1 MLARFVID
9 EAHCISQ
16 WGHDFRPDYNKLGV
30 LKTAFPTIPILALT
44 ATAAENV
51 VRHVLK
57 SLHIV
62 NALVLRT
69 GFNRSNLRFEV
80 HEKPVHCF
88 DAQNH
93 LLSLLTSRF
102 GHQKSKWN
110 DESFITNGF
119 SGIVYCMTRDECE
132 EVANFL
138 FDHGISA
145 DFYHGGQSKTDR
157 QLVQQAWQR
166 GHVRIVCATIA
177 YGMGINKADV
187 RFVIH
192 YSLAKSIEGYYQ
204 EAGRAGRDGKTSH
217 CIVLFNDSDG
227 YRLRRILSM
236 PQKNMTRQTRAL
248 HLTNLKE
255 VVLYCEN
262 RTRCRRQYLVEY
274 FGGEKFPRE
283 QCNRTCDN
291 CQRLPNRS

>member
-16 WGHDFRPDYNKLGV
+16 WGHDFRPDYSKLGV
-30 LKTAFPTIPILALT
+30 LKTAFPSIPILALT

-57 SLHIV
+57 SLHI
-62 NALVLRT
+62 NDALVLRT
-69 GFNRSNLRFEV
+69 GFNRSNLLFEV
-80 HEKPVHCF
+80 HEKPSG
-88 DAQNH
+88 DIEARKH
-93 LLSLLTSRF
+93 LLALLTCRF
-102 GHQKSKWN
+102 GYRKATWTE
-110 DESFITNGF
+110 DSFSSEGP

-132 EVANFL
+132 DVANFL

-204 EAGRAGRDGKTSH
+204 EAGRAGRDSQPSH
-217 CIVLFNDSDG
+217 CIVLFNDNDG
-227 YRLRRILSM
+227 YRLRRILSI

-248 HLTNLKE
+248 HLKNLKE
-255 VVLYCEN
+255 VVLYCQDK
-262 RTRCRRQYLVEY
+262 TRCRRQYLVEY

-283 QCNRTCDN
+283 QCKRTCDN
-291 CQRLPNRS
+291 CQGLSHRP